1 MGSKV
6 ALVTGASRGL
16 GRAIST
22 ELAKEGYSI
31 VVNYRKREAEAKKTA
46 ETLKEYGIEV
56 LIAKADVSDPAQV
69 QDMVNIVSEHF
80 GRMDVLVNNAG
91 WGYLTPVSDMDIG
104 LWDRHI
110 RVNLNGLFYVTKN
123 SLPLLSKSHNGR
135 IINITSIAGIRGL
148 PGLAAYSAAKAG
160 IIGFTRAL
168 AQELSGSSITVN
180 AVAVGFARTEM
191 GLSFFKATG
200 ISVEDYEEKYTL
212 TGKLVEPNEVARLV
226 VYLASDDARNITGQ
240 VFVIDSGQL
249 LALPFP
255 C

>member
-16 GRAIST
+16 GRAISI

-31 VVNYRKREAEAKKTA
+31 VVNYRKREEDARKTID
-46 ETLKEYGIEV
+46 TLKKYGV
-56 LIAKADVSDPAQV
+56 DAVMAKADVSDPLQV
-69 QDMVNIVSEHF
+69 QDMINVVTDNF
-80 GRMDVLVNNAG
+80 DRLDVLVNNAG
-91 WGYLTPVSDMDIG
+91 WGYLTRVADMDTG

-110 RVNLNGLFYVTKN
+110 RVNLDGVFYVTRKA
-123 SLPLLSKSHNGR
+123 LPLLSKSPSGR

-160 IIGFTRAL
+160 VIGFTKAL

-180 AVAVGFARTEM
+180 AVAVGFAKTEM

-200 ISVEDYEEKYTL
+200 VSVEDYEAKYTL
-212 TGKLVEPNEVARLV
+212 TGKLVEPVEVARIV
-226 VYLASDDARNITGQ
+226 VYLSSEDARNITGN
-240 VFVIDSGQL
+240 VFVVDSGQL